1 MTGGSFDVPP
11 LDGEAI
17 DQFIDQLPGIVAGMG
32 GQVGVFGGGEDGAVA
47 EDFLDFEQIDA
58 GFDQMGGIG
67 MSKVVG

>member
-11 LDGEAI
+11 LDGETV
-17 DQFIDQLPGIVAGMG
+17 DQFIDQLPGVVTGIG
-32 GQVGVFGGGEDGAVA
+32 GQMGVFGGGEDGAVT

-58 GFDQMGGIG
+58 GFDQMGGIC